1 VAGVPLIT
9 FEGIEGCGKT
19 TQARLAAEH
28 FGKSGRKIRLEREPG
43 ETPIG
48 DRIRAILLDPKVT
61 DLEPLVEL
69 LLIEADRH
77 QHVAEVLGPALRRG
91 EIVFCDRF
99 SDATFAYQGG
109 GRGLARELIA
119 ELDRRSVDGLAP
131 DLTLLFDC
139 PVETGLAR
147 AHRRDSG
154 RSGRFENEDP
164 AFHERVRA
172 AYLEIARE
180 NPRRVR
186 VIDSTRPEEQ
196 VSADVLRHLGEM
208 SL

>member
-28 FGKSGRKIRLEREPG
+28 FRRSGRQIRLEREPG
-43 ETPIG
+43 GTSIG
-48 DRIRAILLDPKVT
+48 GRIRAILLDPSAK

-69 LLIEADRH
+69 LLIEADRR

-99 SDATFAYQGG
+99 NDATFAYQGG
-109 GRGLARELIA
+109 GRGLPRELIA
-119 ELDRRSVDGLAP
+119 ELDRQSVDGLSP

-180 NPRRVR
+180 NPGRVR
-186 VIDSTRPEEQ
+186 VIDSARPEGE
-196 VSADVLRHLGEM
+196 VSADVLHHLGEAG
-208 SL
+208 L